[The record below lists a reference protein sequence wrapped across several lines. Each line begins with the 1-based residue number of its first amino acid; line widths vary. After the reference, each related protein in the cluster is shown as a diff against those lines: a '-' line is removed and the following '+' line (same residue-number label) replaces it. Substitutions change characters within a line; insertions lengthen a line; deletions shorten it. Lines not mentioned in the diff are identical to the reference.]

1 MKKLHYFFLVI
12 ILLAQGFAVYYLP
25 EPEQV
30 LINDSIEIKANY
42 AVDKTISDNV
52 SAVFLEVKNTSP
64 YSLRFEPNFNSVLKD
79 KKGWRYY
86 RQVVKSKNEFAPGFV
101 EPNTERKGFVYFKKV
116 KNDQELR
123 LNIKNIKVMDGKSS
137 AREAEWIFRAVSE
150 NAENKIAEIELE
162 ASVADSAEVA
172 PVGGNKLENLEYDK
186 QLLVAKAQRDNYDQ
200 QKFKIE
206 LPQRV
211 HRGDQLQI
219 KVYAPTIVDV
229 ESVTML
235 IGVSQYVD
243 LRKEGAGVFS
253 AVYRIPE
260 LFDYGKYVVSFYI
273 RFPDGN
279 KTIRQKTLE
288 IKSY

>member
-1 MKKLHYFFLVI
+1 MKKLLYLFLGSL
-12 ILLAQGFAVYYLP
+12 LLAQAFAVYYTSD
-25 EPEQV
+25 PEQL
-30 LINDSIEIKANY
+30 LINDNIEIKASY
-42 AVDKTISDNV
+42 TIDKTLSDNV

-64 YSLRFEPNFNSVLKD
+64 YSFRFEPNFNSTLKD

-101 EPNTERKGFVYFKKV
+101 EPNTERKGFVYFKKI

-137 AREAEWIFRAVSE
+137 AREAEWIFRAVSD
-150 NAENKIAEIELE
+150 NAENKIAAIELE
-162 ASVADSAEVA
+162 AAVADSAEVA

-186 QLLVAKAQRDNYDQ
+186 QLIVAKAERDNYDK
-200 QKFKIE
+200 QKFRID
-206 LPQRV
+206 LPQSA
-211 HRGDQLQI
+211 HRGDQLNI
-219 KVYAPTIVDV
+219 KLYAPTIVDV